1 MTGRLTAYEHGQKE
15 SSNPI
20 FDGTVE
26 DPQPLIAAAEARS

>member
-15 SSNPI
+15 SSIPI

-26 DPQPLIAAAEARS
+26 DLQPLIGAEEARS